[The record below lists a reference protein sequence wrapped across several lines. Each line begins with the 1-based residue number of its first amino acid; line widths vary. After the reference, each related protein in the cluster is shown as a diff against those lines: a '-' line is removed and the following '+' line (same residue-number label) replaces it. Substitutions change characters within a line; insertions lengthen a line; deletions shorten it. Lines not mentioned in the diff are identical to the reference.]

1 MVYVDEQIKTRAET
15 IDHLISRLM
24 NVLMLLRIEL
34 FFVLGYVILLRSK
47 ETFNRENNQD
57 MYFRRTNNTN
67 IDIKSN

>member
-34 FFVLGYVILLRSK
+34 FFVFCDLVEVKG
-47 ETFNRENNQD
+47 
-57 MYFRRTNNTN
+57 
-67 IDIKSN
+67 DI

>member
-1 MVYVDEQIKTRAET
+1 MVYVDEQITTRAKT

>member
-1 MVYVDEQIKTRAET
+1 MVYVDEQITTRAET

-24 NVLMLLRIEL
+24 NVLMPLRIEL